1 MEYPHLSLSLCRK
14 LIILIHKLKRSA
26 IAWQVWGVTIMSE
39 KLLLA
44 VGLTL
49 SLVLFTKMSWSAPTQ
64 TTSSIE
70 LEHPG
75 FTVSQVAE

>member
-1 MEYPHLSLSLCRK
+1 
-14 LIILIHKLKRSA
+14 
-26 IAWQVWGVTIMSE
+26 MSE

-64 TTSSIE
+64 TTGSINIY
-70 LEHPG
+70 PQG
-75 FTVSQVAE
+75 FTVSQLAK

>member
-1 MEYPHLSLSLCRK
+1 
-14 LIILIHKLKRSA
+14 
-26 IAWQVWGVTIMSE
+26 MSE